1 MRPDDVGVVAD
12 MIKSLYQNLG
22 APDGYMNDGKIKLT
36 FDQLFKHPGSIE
48 VDVFEFNGQ
57 IAGYALLFSYWYNEF
72 GGRVLNID
80 ELFVKEEFRGQRMA
94 KDYLSALLS
103 RKEFVAHTL
112 EVLPENENAYAL
124 YRKSGFEKKE
134 TITLARMLEM

>member
-1 MRPDDVGVVAD
+1 MRPDDAGVVAD
-12 MIKSLYQNLG
+12 MIKSLYQRLG
-22 APDGYMNDGKIKLT
+22 APEGYMNDDKIKLT

-48 VDVFEFNGQ
+48 VDVFECNNE
-57 IAGYALLFSYWYNEF
+57 IAGYALLFNYWYNEF

-80 ELFVKEEFRGQRMA
+80 ELFVKEEFRGRGIA
-94 KDYLSALLS
+94 KDYLNVLLS

-124 YRKSGFEKKE
+124 YKKSGSEKKE

>member
-1 MRPDDVGVVAD
+1 MRPDDAGVVAD
-12 MIKSLYQNLG
+12 MIKSLYQSLG
-22 APDGYMNDGKIKLT
+22 APEGYMNDDKIRLT
-36 FDQLFKHPGSIE
+36 FDQLFKNPGSIE
-48 VDVFEFNGQ
+48 VDILECNGD

-72 GGRVLNID
+72 GGWVLNID
-80 ELFVKEEFRGQRMA
+80 ELFVKEEFRGRGNA
-94 KDYLSALLS
+94 KDYLNVLLS

-124 YRKSGFEKKE
+124 YKKSGFEKKE